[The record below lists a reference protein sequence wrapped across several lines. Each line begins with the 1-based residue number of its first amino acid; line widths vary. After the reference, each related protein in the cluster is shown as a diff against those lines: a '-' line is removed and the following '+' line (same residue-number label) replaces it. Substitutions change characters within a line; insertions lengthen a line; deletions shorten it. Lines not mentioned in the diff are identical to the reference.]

1 MIKFRNSI
9 GLILCLV
16 TFTVNDG
23 FAKQVGLK
31 KQAEPSKASSSVEK
45 ETKESPVKE
54 KDGEACT
61 LPENDQALKKLLSPE
76 QYRITKQNGTE
87 VPFNNKYWNNKH
99 PGVYVDVIS
108 GEALF
113 SSKEKFDSGSGWP
126 SFTKPLMD
134 ERVIEKKD
142 GTHGLERTEVRSK
155 KADSHL
161 GHVFNDG
168 PGENGLRY
176 CINSASL
183 KFIPLEKFE
192 EIGYQKYL
200 KLFSKEE
207 IEKAQKNPYKE
218 NP

>member
-1 MIKFRNSI
+1 MIKLINSSCV
-9 GLILCLV
+9 LLCLV
-16 TFTVNDG
+16 TFIINDG
-23 FAKQVGLK
+23 FAKQVVLI
-31 KQAEPSKASSSVEK
+31 KQPEPSSSASSEK
-45 ETKESPVKE
+45 NDTKDTTVKE

-134 ERVIEKKD
+134 ERVVEKKD

-183 KFIPLEKFE
+183 KFIPLEKFDE
-192 EIGYQKYL
+192 MGYQKYL

-207 IEKAQKNPYKE
+207 IEKAQKSPYKE
-218 NP
+218 K

>member
-1 MIKFRNSI
+1 
-9 GLILCLV
+9 V
-16 TFTVNDG
+16 
-23 FAKQVGLK
+23 
-31 KQAEPSKASSSVEK
+31 
-45 ETKESPVKE
+45 VKE

-168 PGENGLRY
+168 PKPTGLRY

-183 KFIPLEKFE
+183 KFIEKSKLKE
-192 EIGYQKYL
+192 SGYGLWMKH
-200 KLFSKEE
+200 FS
-207 IEKAQKNPYKE
+207 N
-218 NP
+218 